1 VSDIQK
7 LAEKL
12 NELEMKVA
20 FQDETID
27 TLSDVIAKQDKEIYK
42 LWDANRVLKQ
52 SLNEIKSGN
61 ESDSPEPP
69 PPHY

>member
-1 VSDIQK
+1 MSDLQNLID
-7 LAEKL
+7 KL

-42 LWDANRVLKQ
+42 LWAANRVLKQ
-52 SLNEIKSGN
+52 SLNEIKPGN
-61 ESDSPEPP
+61 EGEGPEPP